1 MTQAKH
7 GHDMCVVANSIELG
21 LELMIAALAAHP
33 VALERHERKAQG
45 AKWSMTGLP
54 YSVRSFTRAGG
65 LLEV

>member
-45 AKWSMTGLP
+45 AK
-54 YSVRSFTRAGG
+54 
-65 LLEV
+65 